1 MLIVNP
7 NSTSTAEL
15 IASIKTVAAKGG
27 TPITTTTS
35 TELTTL
41 SLLSSNYRLYYF
53 DIVSS
58 ELSILSSNLRAE

>member
-27 TPITTTTS
+27 TPIATTAS
-35 TELTTL
+35 IGLTTL
-41 SLLSSNYRLYYF
+41 SLLSSDYRLYYF
-53 DIVSS
+53 DVASS